1 MLKEKKLI
9 YLASPYTHKDKRV
22 MKLRFD
28 QVTAIA
34 AHLVREGHVV
44 FSPITYGHT
53 LCEFEDLPVEFE
65 FWNDFCLKFLE
76 KSDLFVRLE
85 FDGWEESKGLK
96 EEVKFCKENKI
107 PQYLIPPRDGE
118 FQLDRI
124 SKSIESALSLIE
136 LKDFA
141 LDFGCGH
148 STTSY
153 IYAYDIM
160 RNRIEELIK
169 EEMSNIGTAYPKDF
183 YVPVQTLSVRDV
195 KEIMRDWQ
203 QNPKNWYTVANPP
216 TMVEVDRLE
225 SLVLLLHRYSPA
237 SKTSDP
243 VKYNSVLGEIKSH
256 LEKETDMLFSLH
268 FNFIPKE
275 YL

>member
-34 AHLVREGHVV
+34 AHLVKEGYIV

-107 PQYLIPPRDGE
+107 PQYFIPPRDGE

-124 SKSIESALSLIE
+124 SKSIESALSLLE
-136 LKDFA
+136 LKDSA
-141 LDFGCGH
+141 IDWAD
-148 STTSY
+148 TT
-153 IYAYDIM
+153 
-160 RNRIEELIK
+160 L
-169 EEMSNIGTAYPKDF
+169 
-183 YVPVQTLSVRDV
+183 
-195 KEIMRDWQ
+195 
-203 QNPKNWYTVANPP
+203 
-216 TMVEVDRLE
+216 
-225 SLVLLLHRYSPA
+225 
-237 SKTSDP
+237 
-243 VKYNSVLGEIKSH
+243 
-256 LEKETDMLFSLH
+256 
-268 FNFIPKE
+268 KE
-275 YL
+275 YMDYRENLAQIQKKREWDKFCRESVMGCFIAPGLWTKGSL

>member
-34 AHLVREGHVV
+34 AHLVREGYVV

-107 PQYLIPPRDGE
+107 PQYFIPPRNGE

-124 SKSIESALSLIE
+124 SKSIESALSLIK

-141 LDFGCGH
+141 VDWAETELEETIRDW
-148 STTSY
+148 SD
-153 IYAYDIM
+153 AA
-160 RNRIEELIK
+160 IEEYTQILNK
-169 EEMSNIGTAYPKDF
+169 RKWDKFCRE
-183 YVPVQTLSVRDV
+183 SVMGCFIAPGLWT
-195 KEIMRDWQ
+195 KG
-203 QNPKNWYTVANPP
+203 
-216 TMVEVDRLE
+216 
-225 SLVLLLHRYSPA
+225 SL
-237 SKTSDP
+237 
-243 VKYNSVLGEIKSH
+243 
-256 LEKETDMLFSLH
+256 
-268 FNFIPKE
+268 
-275 YL
+275 